1 MEFNATFIVAFF
13 SFIVFIV
20 LMNKILYKPMCN
32 IIQKRK
38 KYIEET
44 FALANNNIEAREAI
58 LQTRLDKIHSQEL
71 ICSKKTKQSLDEFH
85 LNQNY
90 ILKKTKQE
98 ALNSLNQ
105 AKEDIKLQSNQTKEE
120 LIGDVAKLAQKISDK
135 FLQDEEKIQTLTKE
149 QFERL
154 MS

>member
-1 MEFNATFIVAFF
+1 
-13 SFIVFIV
+13 
-20 LMNKILYKPMCN
+20 
-32 IIQKRK
+32 KRK